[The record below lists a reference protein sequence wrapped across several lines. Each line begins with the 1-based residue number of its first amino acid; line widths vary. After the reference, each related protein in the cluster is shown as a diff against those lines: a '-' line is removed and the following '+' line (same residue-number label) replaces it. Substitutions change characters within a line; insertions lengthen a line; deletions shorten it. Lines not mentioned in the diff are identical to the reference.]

1 MELAL
6 GVGSLVLVAGGTAA
20 LIRRAMR
27 PGQAVSVLGI
37 AVLVAVIALLAESL
51 ARGRGLGSFYV
62 VLVVATMT
70 LAGMLAAVVVIVQP
84 RR

>member
-1 MELAL
+1 
-6 GVGSLVLVAGGTAA
+6 
-20 LIRRAMR
+20 MR

-51 ARGRGLGSFYV
+51 ASGRELGSFYV

-70 LAGMLAAVVVIVQP
+70 LAGIVAAVAVVLRP
-84 RR
+84 